1 MDEKHLMKGVI
12 FMNKKEI
19 SVILTKNKDNNII
32 LNFNFNSG
40 KLELNLESNNSEEI
54 KSVFMKLAKELRE
67 LPLDLNYSIDDKKI
81 DKKEDGLFIDAA
93 EEYINQLKEEL
104 LTIENDSDLKIL
116 RDKKEHI

>member
-1 MDEKHLMKGVI
+1 
-12 FMNKKEI
+12 MNKKEI

-67 LPLDLNYSIDDKKI
+67 SPLDVNYSIDDKKI

>member
-1 MDEKHLMKGVI
+1 MGDNV
-12 FMNKKEI
+12 EI
-19 SVILTKNKDNNII
+19 INILAD
-32 LNFNFNSG
+32 FNGWCAEAEVRQVFQ
-40 KLELNLESNNSEEI
+40 LI

-67 LPLDLNYSIDDKKI
+67 SPLDLNYSIDDKKI

>member
-1 MDEKHLMKGVI
+1 
-12 FMNKKEI
+12 MNKKEI
-19 SVILTKNKDNNII
+19 SVILTRNKDNNIL
-32 LNFNFNSG
+32 LNFDFNSE

-54 KSVFMKLAKELRE
+54 KRVFMQLAKELRKS
-67 LPLDLNYSIDDKKI
+67 PIIINYIVNDKKI